1 MTRPRTGFPAFVALI
16 FSDDTRRGLWA
27 AMGWLVLQVAAIWI
41 MDGLWR
47 KAAWL
52 SAAAMALAIGIAV
65 LGVLAGSNIA
75 PIWVVL
81 ALPVCLLW
89 IVALWLVRGVA
100 WAVAR

>member
-1 MTRPRTGFPAFVALI
+1 MGDQF
-16 FSDDTRRGLWA
+16 DTYIGWA
-27 AMGWLVLQVAAIWI
+27 AVGWLVLQVAAIWM

-89 IVALWLVRGVA
+89 IVALWVARGVA